1 MLVKIFYNWQKGD
14 FMSYII
20 VLCTTESPKQAKII
34 GSQLVREELAACVN
48 IVPKMTSIYR
58 WEGKIMEDDETILLI
73 KTQSTLFEKIKTRII
88 ELHTYDLPEIVALN
102 ITNANKAYLNWIDKE
117 TISPNERI

>member
-1 MLVKIFYNWQKGD
+1 
-14 FMSYII
+14 MSYII
-20 VLCTTESPKQAKII
+20 VLCTAENQKQAKII
-34 GSQLVREELAACVN
+34 GTQLVREELAACVN
-48 IVPKMTSIYR
+48 IIPKMTSIYR
-58 WEGKIMEDDETILLI
+58 WEGKIMEDEEAILLI

-117 TISPNERI
+117 TILPNERV